1 MTFAFLGTTAE
12 AAVYSYVGI
21 SLFATIPFYWSF
33 SWITA
38 QIIIIVV
45 GRLLAVI
52 STFYFFKLCFR
63 KKTINFR
70 ELLFISY
77 GGMIRGA
84 IAFALVMLIPYNDG
98 DSDSY
103 TSEQYDIARSTT
115 LIVVIFTTVIFGTF
129 MKATQTLLLGA

>member
-33 SWITA
+33 GWISA
-38 QIIIIVV
+38 QIFIIVV

-52 STFYFFKLCFR
+52 GTFYLFKLCFR

-84 IAFALVMLIPYNDG
+84 IAFALVMTIPYDNG
-98 DSDSY
+98 DPDSY
-103 TSEQYDIARSTT
+103 TA
-115 LIVVIFTTVIFGTF
+115 
-129 MKATQTLLLGA
+129 